1 MSKIISKGHNT
12 WDDGSVMNYKIT
24 DDGIMYI
31 SGVLQGGNMVEIRSK
46 ADFHHIVFEEG
57 VTSIGGCKNY
67 GMFYEMLEIEEL
79 TLPTSL
85 KSIGS
90 RAFNRCKNL
99 KRVNFA
105 EGLEKMGNNVF
116 EGCEALKEVC
126 LPQSVCAIGTDLFYG
141 CSSLT
146 RVVLPKDLKC
156 IPLGTFRLCSALE
169 KIKIPKGV
177 TSIES
182 MAFKRCEALTSMTL
196 PSRIKEIGSSAFEGC
211 VALEN
216 INFPSS
222 IERISSMA
230 FEGCDKLQDIVLSNP
245 SIVLADDA
253 FGKADD
259 YTLIV
264 NSGNKLYCSISNS
277 KTDCLYATIDEC
289 TINYGHL
296 VIPESFQY
304 EGKTCPILYI
314 QESAFSEMD
323 DLVSV
328 KFPDSVKEIKDYA
341 FSGCKNLKFVK
352 FGKSMRSIGQESFS
366 NCRELEF
373 INLGPSLEY
382 IGYDAFNG
390 CSSLRSV
397 SLPET
402 VTCVACYA
410 FQQTKVFDD
419 KKGMLY
425 LDNVLCGYGGDL
437 PDHSYL
443 EVKSGTTVVAERA
456 FTETPRLEGVI
467 FNEGLKHIGYCA
479 FDECED
485 LKYIKLPKSL
495 VSIGDEAFDY
505 TAIEEVVA
513 PWKKPIQIDYGPFPE
528 TTVIYIPKGSMDAYS
543 QAKYWKEYK
552 LVEK

>member
-1 MSKIISKGHNT
+1 MSKVVSKGHNT

-24 DDGIMYI
+24 DEGIMYI
-31 SGVLQGGNMVEIRSK
+31 SGVLPGGNMIEIRSK

-79 TLPTSL
+79 TFPASL

-105 EGLEKMGNNVF
+105 EGLEEIGNNVF
-116 EGCEALKEVC
+116 EDCKALKEVC
-126 LPQSVCAIGTDLFYG
+126 LPQSVCTLGTDLFYG

-146 RVVLPKDLKC
+146 RVVLPKNLKS
-156 IPLGTFRLCSALE
+156 IPLGTFRLCSSLE
-169 KIKIPKGV
+169 KIQIPKGV
-177 TSIES
+177 TSIGS

-196 PSRIKEIGSSAFEGC
+196 PSRIKEIGSSAFEDC
-211 VALEN
+211 VALES

-222 IERISSMA
+222 IEKISSKA
-230 FEGCDKLQDIVLSNP
+230 FEDCDKLQDIVLSNP
-245 SIVLADDA
+245 SIELAEDA
-253 FGKADD
+253 FGEADD
-259 YTLIV
+259 YTFTDG
-264 NSGNKLYCSISNS
+264 SGNEFYCSVSNS
-277 KTDCLYATIDEC
+277 KTNRLYATIDGCKIEDGNL
-289 TINYGHL
+289 I
-296 VIPESFQY
+296 IPESFQY
-304 EGKTCPILYI
+304 EGKACPIYYI
-314 QESAFSEMD
+314 QESAFSGEEN
-323 DLVSV
+323 LISV
-328 KFPDSVKEIKDYA
+328 RFSDSVKEIMDSA
-341 FSGCKNLKFVK
+341 FSDCKNLKFVK
-352 FGKSMRSIGQESFS
+352 FGKSMCSIGQESFS

-410 FQQTKVFDD
+410 FEHTKVFEE
-419 KKGMLY
+419 KTGILY
-425 LDNVLCGYGGDL
+425 LDHVLCGYGGGL
-437 PDHSYL
+437 PEHAYL
-443 EVKSGTTVVAERA
+443 ELKNGTTVVAERA

-495 VSIGDEAFDY
+495 VSIGDDAFNY
-505 TAIEEVVA
+505 TAIKEVIA
-513 PWKKPIQIDYGPFPE
+513 PWKKPIVIDYMPFPRRA
-528 TTVIYIPKGSMDAYS
+528 VIYVPKGSLEAYS
-543 QAKYWKEYK
+543 QAKYWKEYE
-552 LVEK
+552 LVER